1 MQYAILI
8 YDNEATLDAAPAD
21 MMQAYNLYT
30 KALIDA
36 GVMRGGHELKRVKTA
51 TSVQVRN
58 GKVQMTDGP
67 FAETREQLG
76 GLYVIETPS
85 LEEALDWA
93 AKCPSAH
100 IGTIEVRPLQQT
112 PAPVPA

>member
-58 GKVQMTDGP
+58 GKVHMTDGP

-93 AKCPSAH
+93 AKCPSAN
-100 IGTIEVRPLQQT
+100 IGTIEVRPIQQT